1 MANRLAQVSG
11 HLSNAH
17 GRGLLSGE
25 VAIITGEFVL
35 YRTILV
41 IVDTDA
47 GHVRLGGGQARS
59 LVIEG
64 EMILMNT

>member
-25 VAIITGEFVL
+25 VAIITGEFV
-35 YRTILV
+35 
-41 IVDTDA
+41 
-47 GHVRLGGGQARS
+47 
-59 LVIEG
+59 
-64 EMILMNT
+64 